1 MQMYNF
7 LKWKDAARWVFETA
21 VVSPVGYYRNNYGDH
36 GYNELI
42 YQHLLLRELNKH
54 NLEDIYS
61 PIGGAASYSLL
72 YHIVRSLACVRPS
85 QVLELGAGQSSLLLS
100 ACNGPVFE
108 GKVTTIEQDKGWAD
122 ALRCRVT
129 NDVFHAPVRG
139 MKVGR
144 STIIKYEG
152 LTSLIGNQEFELVIV
167 DGPTGTKKF
176 SRSSILDHLDN
187 LSQEKF
193 IIIFDDTNRPGEKQ
207 VVKKLFKELR
217 RNFDHIL
224 QHTVTSSRHQ
234 TIFLHNVGIHELY
247 LT

>member
-1 MQMYNF
+1 MYNF
-7 LKWKDAARWVFETA
+7 LGWKDAARWIFEAA
-21 VVSPVGYYRNNYGDH
+21 VVSPIGYYRDNYGNH

-54 NLEDIYS
+54 NLKDIYS

-100 ACNGPVFE
+100 ACNGVVFK
-108 GKVTTIEQDKGWAD
+108 GNVMTIEQDKGWAE
-122 ALRCRVT
+122 ALASRVT
-129 NDVFHAPVRG
+129 NEVVHVPARWT
-139 MKVGR
+139 KVGL
-144 STIIKYEG
+144 STIVKYEG
-152 LTSLIGNQEFELVIV
+152 LTSLIGNQQFEMVIV
-167 DGPTGTKKF
+167 DGPTGTRTF
-176 SRSSILDHLDN
+176 SRSSILDHLGN
-187 LSQEKF
+187 LSPEKF
-193 IIIFDDTNRPGEKQ
+193 IIIFDDINRPGEKQ
-207 VVKKLFKELR
+207 VVKKLSKELR

-234 TIFLHNVGIHELY
+234 TIFLHNIGLHELY